1 MTFNGFRDWLSLAS
15 ISFCLVVVPGVAFA
29 MPEIDKPAPSFS
41 VQDTTGKVVG
51 LDSFKGKTVVLEW
64 TNKGCPYVH
73 KHYATGNM
81 QKLQKDARDSD
92 VVWLTVIS
100 SAPGLQGHMTA
111 DAADAYVAKMKASP
125 AAVLLDEEGKMG
137 RAYDAR
143 TTPQMYIIDG
153 EGVLRYMGAIDD
165 KPTANIGDVKNAK
178 NFVTAALASLAAGKD
193 VAIKSTRAYGCSVKY
208 KY

>member
-1 MTFNGFRDWLSLAS
+1 MEFKSFLTWMSLAS
-15 ISFCLVVVPGVAFA
+15 VFMCVVAVPGVAIA
-29 MPEIDKPAPSFS
+29 MPEIDKPAPNFS
-41 VQDTTGKVVG
+41 VTDSSGKLVD
-51 LDSFKGKTVVLEW
+51 LESFKGKTVVLEW

-81 QKLQKDARDSD
+81 QSLQKDAQAQD

-111 DAADAYVAKMKASP
+111 EAAQDHVTKMEAAP
-125 AAVLLDEEGKMG
+125 AAVLLDEDGKMG
-137 RAYDAR
+137 EAYDAR
-143 TTPQMYIIDG
+143 TTPHMYIIDG

-165 KPTANIGDVKNAK
+165 KPTASIGDVKGAK
-178 NFVTAALASLAAGKD
+178 NFVVAALKSLAAGAD
-193 VAIKSTRAYGCSVKY
+193 VDPKTTRAYGCSVKY